1 MRTHLRLLI
10 IALGLT
16 IPMSYVP
23 LAANAQTAYNLDAAN
38 GFKEFKFGM
47 TKSNWAGQLG
57 AANTQMSNT
66 YTYNGTC
73 CPTAFGFAVR
83 HISLGFDKTD
93 KLVHVIITLRDRQQ
107 GEGQA
112 KAYKTICEA
121 FGKIYGGDIKQQS
134 GDIMYQWIGQKAG
147 LSMVNEYRGAAEGGW
162 EITLWFSDAK
172 LLSSPADDY

>member
-1 MRTHLRLLI
+1 MTERVRLLI
-10 IALGLT
+10 VALGLI
-16 IPMSYVP
+16 IPLSYVP
-23 LAANAQTAYNLDAAN
+23 LAANAQTAFNLDAAN

-47 TKSNWAGQLG
+47 TKANWAGQLG
-57 AANTQMSNT
+57 AANTKIDNMYGYKGS
-66 YTYNGTC
+66 C

-83 HISLGFDKTD
+83 GISLGFDDAD

-107 GEGQA
+107 AEGQR
-112 KAYKTICEA
+112 KAYKTVREA